1 MKFLVRDFNVHHLSS
16 QGLSGIKVLR
26 TKLIVSCSLKT
37 TVTVLEKLIHTRP
50 LLSSCSLLN
59 STDQLPD
66 GPITQYGTHSLRHGF
81 ESMNGSSLV
90 NMNKSLKFRW
100 SRENTLR
107 TKRRQRSVPFDN
119 LSVPSANNTF
129 KYQTIYMRAYDAKHT
144 TEHVPWCFRNRGKN
158 RSYN

>member
-1 MKFLVRDFNVHHLSS
+1 MKFLVRDFSVHHLSS

-26 TKLIVSCSLKT
+26 AKLIVSCSLKT
-37 TVTVLEKLIHTRP
+37 TVTVLEKIIHTRP

-90 NMNKSLKFRW
+90 FFFRSSQLFKLIPRCCFSVEPQIEAQDTYTVYLQNK
-100 SRENTLR
+100 
-107 TKRRQRSVPFDN
+107 
-119 LSVPSANNTF
+119 
-129 KYQTIYMRAYDAKHT
+129 
-144 TEHVPWCFRNRGKN
+144 
-158 RSYN
+158 